1 MSERRSCAPPKS
13 LLLVGRD
20 PREAERMK
28 RLLPARVGFALSP
41 TAARAVMAEHGAPD
55 VLLLEDRAWAAAEGP
70 ALEEFRALSAERKLS
85 LVLARRRGEHGPSGH
100 PVVQRPYDIEEIVS
114 TMRTVLLRRKLQ

>member
-1 MSERRSCAPPKS
+1 M
-13 LLLVGRD
+13 GRD
-20 PREAERMK
+20 PHEAERIK

-41 TAARAVMAEHGAPD
+41 RAAQAAMAEHGAPD

-70 ALEEFRALSAERKLS
+70 ALEEIRSLSALRKLS
-85 LVLARRRGEHGPSGH
+85 LILARRRSELGPCGH